1 MPMTLS
7 IAQPGAIAQRGRGQ
21 IVWLGLADVMIMET
35 GERR

>member
-7 IAQPGAIAQRGRGQ
+7 IAQPGAIAQRGRGH
-21 IVWLGLADVMIMET
+21 IAGLGRADVMIMET